1 MPGMVGMRDRAP
13 GSATDAA
20 LDYRAGLAR
29 MMDDQAMYL
38 RLLTRFHLDYRDKV
52 LDLRDAL
59 AAGELPLAQRIAHTL
74 KGAAAMIEARRLR
87 RLATEVEHGLRAA
100 TGVEPQ
106 LVERLGRELERVM
119 LELDRLLE
127 QPAELAEDTA
137 ARVVAAADMTRL
149 YEMLDTGDCAA
160 QDFVEEQFAGLRILL
175 GATRAAELQAAM
187 AAFDFEKALRLLRPV
202 PWPGRRPQSTG

>member
-1 MPGMVGMRDRAP
+1 MVGMRGRAP

-29 MMDDQAMYL
+29 MMNDQAMHL
-38 RLLTRFHLDYRDKV
+38 RVLTRFHLDYRDKV

-119 LELDRLLE
+119 LELDLLLE

-149 YEMLDTGDCAA
+149 YEMLDTGDSAA

-187 AAFDFEKALRLLRPV
+187 AAFDFDKALLLLLPC
-202 PWPGRRPQSTG
+202 PGRGAGRSQLANG

>member
-1 MPGMVGMRDRAP
+1 MRDRAR
-13 GSATDAA
+13 GSAPEAA

-38 RLLTRFHLDYRDKV
+38 RVLTRFHLDYRDKV

-87 RLATEVEHGLRAA
+87 QLAAEVEHGLRAA

-119 LELDRLLE
+119 LELDLLLE
-127 QPAELAEDTA
+127 QPAQLTEGIAT
-137 ARVVAAADMTRL
+137 RVVAAADMARL
-149 YEMLDTGDCAA
+149 CEMLDTGDSAA

-187 AAFDFEKALRLLRPV
+187 AAFDFEKALQLLRPC
-202 PWPGRRPQSTG
+202 PGRGTGCSQLANG